1 MYSFLSESRPMT
13 LPKTFTKAQ
22 LCAVLTDI
30 NGTPC
35 SLYRLKYIFLT
46 EQFIQEGLNLSWNQY
61 CRIREFTP
69 DQTEKIIVHLKLNPD
84 DI

>member
-1 MYSFLSESRPMT
+1 MYSVVQQNNSNT

-22 LCAVLTDI
+22 LCAILTDI

-46 EQFIQEGLNLSWNQY
+46 EQFIREKLLLTWYEFS
-61 CRIREFTP
+61 RIREFTP
-69 DQTEKIIVHLKLNPD
+69 DQTEKIIEHLKLKPD